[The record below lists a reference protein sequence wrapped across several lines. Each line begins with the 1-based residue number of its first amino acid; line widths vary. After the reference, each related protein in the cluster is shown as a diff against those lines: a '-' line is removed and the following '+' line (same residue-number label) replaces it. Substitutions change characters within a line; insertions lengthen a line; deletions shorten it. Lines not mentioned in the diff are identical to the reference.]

1 MTRINKDDSPLKA
14 MLRRRQSRPTCATF
28 KVILGVVFISIF
40 FYMISYQN
48 DFDQLHT
55 TDKNR
60 CSILERSSEDEI
72 SKLEDLNLKDCNL
85 RSISSRIQYAT
96 NLRKLDVSGNKYLST
111 LPEELSFCTKLDIL
125 FASSC
130 PSMKQLPEVL
140 GRTNIT
146 RLGWRSGS
154 LTSIDPNSIPPN
166 VVHLILTNNQIK
178 EIDND
183 EIFLKLQNVRKLML
197 SHNNISKFGSQGLEH
212 MKSLELLRLAGND
225 LNDIPSQLWDLPK
238 LTWLTISGNPVI
250 NEVKVQNKD
259 MEKNLPS
266 ITFKDLSPLGE
277 NLGEGASGK
286 VYLYKWNGKEVAVK
300 IIHGVTSDGKAEDE
314 LAIYNTVGSSGV
326 ENRVVGCLALLDDE
340 KKGIIMEPLPKNLDD
355 FALPPTI
362 EEVTADR
369 WDKKEVFSASF
380 VKDALTDAVSALHFL
395 HNRGISHGDFYAHK

>member
-1 MTRINKDDSPLKA
+1 M
-14 MLRRRQSRPTCATF
+14 
-28 KVILGVVFISIF
+28 
-40 FYMISYQN
+40 FYSG
-48 DFDQLHT
+48 
-55 TDKNR
+55 
-60 CSILERSSEDEI
+60 RSSEDEI
-72 SKLEDLNLKDCNL
+72 SQLEDLNLKDCNL
-85 RSISSRIQYAT
+85 RSISSKIQYAT

-130 PSMKQLPEVL
+130 PSMKQLPQVL

-197 SHNNISKFGSQGLEH
+197 SHNSISKFGSQGLEH

-259 MEKNLPS
+259 VENLPS

-286 VYLYKWNGKEVAVK
+286 VSLYKWNGKEVAVK

-326 ENRVVGCLALLDDE
+326 ENRVVGCLALLDDK
-340 KKGIIMEPLPKNLDD
+340 KKGIIMEPLPKILMTLL
-355 FALPPTI
+355 FHLQL
-362 EEVTADR
+362 
-369 WDKKEVFSASF
+369 KK
-380 VKDALTDAVSALHFL
+380 
-395 HNRGISHGDFYAHK
+395 